1 MKKKLILAIAMIL
14 CVAFL
19 LSLASCSRK
28 KKENETTKGTEQ
40 TSAQVND
47 ATATEDDDKSNDVS
61 ESVTESDEVSNTSA
75 EETTLGVYDSQGE
88 AGSGFEITGE
98 EITLPGVSADDDN
111 D

>member
-19 LSLASCSRK
+19 LSLASCGRK

-47 ATATEDDDKSNDVS
+47 ATEDDDKSNDVS
-61 ESVTESDEVSNTSA
+61 ESVTESDEASDTSD